1 MKKLMHIV
9 LTSVL
14 VTVLIYLGIAAGLIL
29 SQRPTALPET
39 ATLAFPSFG
48 NAQQI
53 VQPEHTQFAARDGA
67 SLSLR
72 HYAPKV
78 ENAPLVVI
86 IHGSGGHGGGY
97 TDIAQTLAASGDYE
111 VLLPD
116 LRGHGPNTDTRGDV
130 AYIGQ
135 LEDDIADL
143 IKTYRTKEQKIVLL
157 GHSSGGGLVIRFA
170 GGEHGA
176 LLDKAVLMAPFLKY
190 NAPTM
195 RENAGG
201 WAHALT
207 RRIIGLV
214 MLNNV
219 GITWFN
225 GLTAVQFN
233 FPKAV
238 LDGPTGDTVT
248 QSYSYRLNTS
258 YAPRANYLN
267 DIAALPDFLLLV
279 GGDDDAFI
287 AQAFEPTMKAVTA
300 RGEYEIIPDADH
312 LGLLSDARAGAAIAR
327 FLQQ

>member
-1 MKKLMHIV
+1 MKKFMHIA

-14 VTVLIYLGIAAGLIL
+14 LTILIYLGIAAGLIL

-39 ATLAFPSFG
+39 ATLSFPNPG
-48 NAQQI
+48 NAQPD
-53 VQPEHTQFAARDGA
+53 VQPELTQYVARDGTN
-67 SLSLR
+67 LTLR
-72 HYAPKV
+72 HYAPKI

-86 IHGSGGHGGGY
+86 IHGSGWHGGGY
-97 TDIAQTLAASGDYE
+97 TDIAQALAVTGAYE

-116 LRGHGPNTDTRGDV
+116 LRGHGPNTNMRGDL

-143 IKTYRTKEQKIVLL
+143 IKAYRINGQKIVLL

-170 GGEHGA
+170 GGAHGA

-238 LDGPTGDTVT
+238 LDGPLGHTAT

-258 YAPRANYLN
+258 YAPRPNYLN

-279 GGDDDAFI
+279 GADDDAFI

-300 RGEYEIIPDADH
+300 RGEYEIIPEADH